1 MAIDEHTRHHLHE
14 VARETWDDEAAD
26 TLMEMLP
33 PVGWADVATKRD
45 LDALEERMDFRF
57 GALEARFDARCDAL
71 EARFGALEERTDAR
85 FAAVDHQMQGLR
97 HELIGEMHAM
107 QSRLVMWLVP
117 TILAGVGASAAVA
130 RLL

>member
-1 MAIDEHTRHHLHE
+1 
-14 VARETWDDEAAD
+14 
-26 TLMEMLP
+26 MLP

-45 LDALEERMDFRF
+45 LDALEERIDLRLGSF
-57 GALEARFDARCDAL
+57 ED
-71 EARFGALEERTDAR
+71 RTDAR
-85 FAAVDHQMQGLR
+85 FAAGAYRARFTSVDHQMQGLR

>member
-14 VARETWDDEAAD
+14 LARETWDDEAAD

-45 LDALEERMDFRF
+45 LDALEERI
-57 GALEARFDARCDAL
+57 GARFEIVDLRLAA
-71 EARFGALEERTDAR
+71 FEERTDAR